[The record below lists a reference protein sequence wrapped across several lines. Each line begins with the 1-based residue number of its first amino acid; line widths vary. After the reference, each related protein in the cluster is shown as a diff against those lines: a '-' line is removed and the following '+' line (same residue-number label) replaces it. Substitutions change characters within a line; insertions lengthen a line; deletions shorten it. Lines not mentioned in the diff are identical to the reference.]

1 MLTRLVGLLAGLS
14 GVQIRRD
21 MLRPLPESDC
31 CASVRAWLE
40 TMRAAVS
47 AAASMALQRVGSGK
61 SLARLEDV
69 LRRCAAEA
77 LAGDAGGGGGGG
89 HISGGVDEPLE
100 IRRLGAAAAAV
111 ACSGGGGGRVS
122 GGGSVARQLLWGKV
136 SAVTVWAALFAGSLR
151 TRGREV
157 VSARFSS
164 IQVNPKFACFTG
176 TKVQIL
182 TQKLVQKY
190 QY

>member
-1 MLTRLVGLLAGLS
+1 
-14 GVQIRRD
+14 
-21 MLRPLPESDC
+21 MLRPLPERDC

-61 SLARLEDV
+61 TLARLEDV

-77 LAGDAGGGGGGG
+77 LAGDAGGGGAGGQ
-89 HISGGVDEPLE
+89 GGVDEPLE
-100 IRRLGAAAAAV
+100 IRKFGAATAV
-111 ACSGGGGGRVS
+111 ACSGVGGGGGS
-122 GGGSVARQLLWGKV
+122 GVGSVARQLLWGKV
-136 SAVTVWAALFAGSLR
+136 SAVTVWAALFAGALR

-164 IQVNPKFACFTG
+164 IQVNPKFTCFTG

-182 TQKLVQKY
+182 AR
-190 QY
+190 

>member
-1 MLTRLVGLLAGLS
+1 MLTRLVGLHPGLS

-21 MLRPLPESDC
+21 MLRPLPERDC

-61 SLARLEDV
+61 TLARLEDV

-122 GGGSVARQLLWGKV
+122 GGCAVARQLLWGKV
-136 SAVTVWAALFAGSLR
+136 SAVTVWAALFAGALR

-164 IQVNPKFACFTG
+164 IQVHLKFTCFTCFTG
-176 TKVQIL
+176 TTVQML
-182 TQKLVQKY
+182 AR
-190 QY
+190 